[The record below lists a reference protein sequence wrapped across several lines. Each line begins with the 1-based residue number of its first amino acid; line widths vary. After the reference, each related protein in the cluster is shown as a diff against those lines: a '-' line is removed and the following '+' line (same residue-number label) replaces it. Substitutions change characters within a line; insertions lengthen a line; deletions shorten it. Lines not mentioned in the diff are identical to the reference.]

1 MANLYANIAQLGSA
15 DALEAVFGM
24 ITRQPAALLGKR
36 PYGLEA
42 GAPAD
47 IVVLDAV
54 SEAEAVSRIAPAMA
68 GWKDG
73 RQTFLRP
80 AARLHFKDGAHVSAG

>member
-1 MANLYANIAQLGSA
+1 
-15 DALEAVFGM
+15 
-24 ITRQPAALLGKR
+24 
-36 PYGLEA
+36 
-42 GAPAD
+42 
-47 IVVLDAV
+47 
-54 SEAEAVSRIAPAMA
+54 MA